1 MDIHEEGVIR
11 AEHELAF
18 EFDLA
23 VLKHTLKM
31 GGNGHG
37 GDCTAKTIDKLEQA
51 FYTVGIQVPGS
62 IPQKEIHMN
71 RTLNF
76 QLMPFLRGTAL
87 KRGAIFG
94 SILVAALAAFEVFN
108 FSTTQFAL
116 QDMLGDVTF
125 AGMRWATILA
135 LAFCGMDFAGIARIF
150 TPEQGRDEPA
160 EVWYLFGAWL
170 LAAAFNAG
178 LTWWGVSVA
187 IVSHQS
193 EGASLLSP
201 GVMARGVPVFVAAM
215 VWLIRVLIIG
225 TFSVAGERLFTVAEA
240 HTSYRSSYRP
250 YMQREE
256 PKPQPRPATNPI
268 PSYAKPAPRPFP
280 TPAAS
285 LRTPASAEPTYHP
298 VGMTA
303 SGREENASVRR

>member
-1 MDIHEEGVIR
+1 
-11 AEHELAF
+11 
-18 EFDLA
+18 
-23 VLKHTLKM
+23 
-31 GGNGHG
+31 
-37 GDCTAKTIDKLEQA
+37 
-51 FYTVGIQVPGS
+51 
-62 IPQKEIHMN
+62 MN
-71 RTLNF
+71 RSLNL

-94 SILVAALAAFEVFN
+94 SILVAALGAFEVFN

-116 QDMLGDVTF
+116 RDMLGDITF
-125 AGMRWATILA
+125 ASMRWSTILA

-193 EGASLLSP
+193 AGAGLLSP
-201 GVMARGVPVFVAAM
+201 GVLARGVPVFVAAM

-225 TFSVAGERLFTVAEA
+225 TFSMAGERLFTLAEDRPA
-240 HTSYRSSYRP
+240 YRP
-250 YMQREE
+250 REAMRREE
-256 PKPQPRPATNPI
+256 QKPQPRPATNPI
-268 PSYAKPAPRPFP
+268 PSYVRPAPRPFP
-280 TPAAS
+280 TAAAS

-298 VGMTA
+298 VGMSA
-303 SGREENASVRR
+303 SGRDENASVRR

>member
-1 MDIHEEGVIR
+1 
-11 AEHELAF
+11 
-18 EFDLA
+18 
-23 VLKHTLKM
+23 
-31 GGNGHG
+31 
-37 GDCTAKTIDKLEQA
+37 
-51 FYTVGIQVPGS
+51 
-62 IPQKEIHMN
+62 MN
-71 RTLNF
+71 RSLNL
-76 QLMPFLRGTAL
+76 QLMPFLKSTAL

-94 SILVAALAAFEVFN
+94 TILVAALGAFEVFN

-116 QDMLGDVTF
+116 QDMLGDMTF

-201 GVMARGVPVFVAAM
+201 GVLARGVPVFVAAM

-225 TFSVAGERLFTVAEA
+225 TFSVAGERLFTVADDRP
-240 HTSYRSSYRP
+240 TYRSSQR
-250 YMQREE
+250 REE
-256 PKPQPRPATNPI
+256 QRPQPRPATNPI
-268 PSYAKPAPRPFP
+268 PSYVRPAPRPFP
-280 TPAAS
+280 APAAS
-285 LRTPASAEPTYHP
+285 LRTPASAEPSYHP

-303 SGREENASVRR
+303 RGREESVSVRR